1 MTVHPPGYKAPGG
14 LSWPGYV
21 GALLLLIVISTACGR
36 LKSPEAAEPA
46 EKQPEPTAR
55 VRVREIDGMVQAYVP
70 AGEFVMGAEA
80 NTRRDFSNKSPAHRV
95 YLDAFWMDQTE
106 VTNAMYA
113 RCVQAGKCKFSVEEA
128 ATEIHFDDPDY
139 VDHPVVYVRW
149 EWAQAYCQWAGGRL
163 PSEAEWEKAARG
175 TDERKYPWGNEPP
188 SARRLN
194 FNDLV
199 GDTTPVGSYP
209 LGASPYGIL
218 DLAGNVRE
226 WVADWFSAQYYQ
238 NSILENPLGPA
249 KGQLKVLRGGSFKD
263 GYAGVLATTRF
274 SHDPGSPGVNRGFR
288 CVSE

>member
-1 MTVHPPGYKAPGG
+1 MGSDPNTK
-14 LSWPGYV
+14 
-21 GALLLLIVISTACGR
+21 
-36 LKSPEAAEPA
+36 
-46 EKQPEPTAR
+46 
-55 VRVREIDGMVQAYVP
+55 RE
-70 AGEFVMGAEA
+70 
-80 NTRRDFSNKSPAHRV
+80 FSNKSPAHAV

-113 RCVQAGKCKFSVEEA
+113 RCVKAGKCVFKVENA
-128 ATEIHFDDPDY
+128 ATEIHFYDPDY
-139 VDHPVVYVRW
+139 AAHPVVYIRW
-149 EWAQAYCQWAGGRL
+149 EWAQAYCQWAGRRL

-175 TDERKYPWGNEPP
+175 IDERKYPWGNEPP
-188 SARRLN
+188 NAGRLN
-194 FNDLV
+194 FNNLV
-199 GDTTPVGSYP
+199 GDTTPVGIYP
-209 LGASPYGIL
+209 DGVSPYGIL

-238 NSILENPLGPA
+238 NAVFENPFGPV